1 MRASIV
7 EVVGPPGVG
16 KSYVLKKL
24 QVFRVR
30 GTCNVLAGLA
40 AVILYYGKCRHNN
53 ACYLYMARHVYERTA
68 RSAPVKIVDFLFWV
82 VLVLTCRILR
92 RVKTIFLD
100 FGFVSALR
108 CFGEGALSRVL
119 ARLIGGVNVMLV
131 FGPPRSHLK
140 ELLSHTDGN
149 KRISVKVKSL
159 YLDLVQQTAYGK

>member
-1 MRASIV
+1 MGAGIV

-24 QVFRVR
+24 RVFRVR

-40 AVILYYGKCRHNN
+40 AVILYYGKCRHSN
-53 ACYLYMARHVYERTA
+53 ACYLYMARHIYERTA
-68 RSAPVKIVDFLFWV
+68 HSAPVKIVDFLFWV
-82 VLVLTCRILR
+82 VLALACRILS
-92 RVKTIFLD
+92 RVKTVFLD

-119 ARLIGGVNVMLV
+119 ARLIGGVNVLLV
-131 FGPPRSHLK
+131 IGSPRSHLK
-140 ELLSHTDGN
+140 ALLYYMDSN

-159 YLDLVQQTAYGK
+159 YLDLVPQLAYGK